1 MKYLAIDFGIKRL
14 GLAFSSPDEIHS
26 FPLCTYERTSREE
39 MFNFIL
45 QLEVKE
51 AINAYVIGLPL
62 TMQDEESTTTSQV
75 RNFASSLK
83 RRTKL
88 PIYIIDEKLSSFEA
102 EDYLQH
108 IKMKDHKKIIDQV
121 AAMRILHS
129 FLSYNNKE
137 ELKI

>member
-14 GLAFSSPDEIHS
+14 GFAFSSPDGIHS
-26 FPLCTYERTSREE
+26 FPLCTYERTSRDE

-62 TMQDEESTTTSQV
+62 TMQLEDSTTTAQV
-75 RNFASSLK
+75 RNFCQSLK

-88 PIYIIDEKLSSFEA
+88 PIYLIDETLSSFEA
-102 EDYLQH
+102 EDYLLH
-108 IKMKDHKKIIDQV
+108 IKAKDQKKIIDKV
-121 AAMRILHS
+121 AAMRIMHS
-129 FLSYNNKE
+129 FLSYNNKQ
-137 ELKI
+137 ELLI

>member
-14 GLAFSSPDEIHS
+14 GLAFSSPDEIHA
-26 FPLCTYERTSREE
+26 FPLCTYKRTSREE
-39 MFNFIL
+39 MFNFVL
-45 QLEVKE
+45 QLEIKE

-62 TMQDEESTTTSQV
+62 TMQEEESATSAQV

-108 IKMKDHKKIIDQV
+108 INIKEHKKIIDQV

-129 FLSYNNKE
+129 FLSHKNKE

>member
-14 GLAFSSPDEIHS
+14 GFAFSSPDGIHS
-26 FPLCTYERTSREE
+26 FPLCTYERTSRDE

-62 TMQDEESTTTSQV
+62 TMQLEDSTTTAQV
-75 RNFASSLK
+75 RNFCQSLK

-88 PIYIIDEKLSSFEA
+88 PIYLIDETLSSFEA
-102 EDYLQH
+102 EDYLLH
-108 IKMKDHKKIIDQV
+108 IKAKDQKKIIDQV
-121 AAMRILHS
+121 AAMRIMHS
-129 FLSYNNKE
+129 FLSYNNKQ
-137 ELKI
+137 ELLI

>member
-1 MKYLAIDFGIKRL
+1 MKYLSIDFGIKRL
-14 GLAFSSPDEIHS
+14 GFAFSSPDGIHS
-26 FPLCTYERTSREE
+26 FPLCTYERSTRDAL
-39 MFNFIL
+39 FNFIL

-62 TMQDEESTTTSQV
+62 TMQEEDSQTTAQV
-75 RNFASSLK
+75 RNFAASLK

-88 PIYIIDEKLSSFEA
+88 PIYLIDETLSSFEA
-102 EDYLQH
+102 EDYLAH
-108 IKMKDHKKIIDQV
+108 IKIKDHKKVLDQV

-137 ELKI
+137 ELLI